1 MGKLQNKKVTQVSP
15 AGRVLARDKTLGA
28 GRIDI
33 ESQRAAHK
41 KATHNI
47 EPYIILKYGNQS
59 YKSPVSYGLDP
70 VFENAQYTF
79 HYKEKNKVKV
89 SVYDEDKGVAD
100 ADDLIGEGNFD
111 VPEVSNIEKEISVKL
126 SGINDATFMQEFRG
140 DAFFKIMRSSAD
152 DFQIK
157 VIKAEHL
164 KNVDQADTADIAQ
177 NLGVVLW
184 CLFLFILYL
193 AAGTLVFPLLETD
206 WTYID
211 SAYFAVVTLTTVGY
225 GDLLPTTPLS
235 KAVVVLYGLLGIV
248 YIGAAVGIIG
258 SAIMEQ
264 MNKKMAKMSK
274 VVPPNARKKIEEK
287 GNERKSCCSCTSRAK
302 GRLRT
307 IFTSLL
313 LITVN
318 VGGGAAFL
326 FLYEGQDLGD
336 MIYLGFISLL
346 TIGYGDFS
354 PQTQVGRFFAIFWI
368 MLGTVIVA
376 NFLGIFAGFII
387 EDKQEKLRDEILTR
401 KLDSNTLKNW
411 DKDGDNTIDRFEYL
425 TARLLQLEICNQFEI
440 NNIMET
446 FDLHDHN
453 GDGTV
458 TISDILK
465 SEGLA

>member
-1 MGKLQNKKVTQVSP
+1 MGKLQNKKLNQVSP
-15 AGRVLARDKTLGA
+15 AGRVLAKDKKLGRN
-28 GRIDI
+28 GLDI
-33 ESQRAAHK
+33 EAQRKAHK
-41 KATHNI
+41 NAAHNI
-47 EPYIILKYGNQS
+47 EPYIKLKYGGQT

-70 VFENAQYTF
+70 VFENAQCTF
-79 HYKEKNKVKV
+79 RYKEKKQVEV

-100 ADDLIGEGNFD
+100 ADDLIGEGSFA
-111 VPEVSNIEKEISVKL
+111 VPEASNNEKEITVKL
-126 SGINDATFMQEFRG
+126 SGINDATFAQEFRG
-140 DAFFKIMRSSAD
+140 ETFFKVVRTSAD
-152 DFQIK
+152 DVQIK

-164 KNVDQADTADIAQ
+164 KNVDQIDTADIAQ
-177 NLGVVLW
+177 NMGVVLW
-184 CLFLFILYL
+184 CLCLFILYL
-193 AAGTLVFPLLETD
+193 AAGTFVFPLLETD
-206 WTYID
+206 WTYVD
-211 SAYFAVVTLTTVGY
+211 SAYFSVVTLTTVGY

-235 KAVVVLYGLLGIV
+235 KAVVVVYGLLGIV

-264 MNKKMAKMSK
+264 MNKKMATMSK
-274 VVPPNARKKIEEK
+274 VVPPSAKKNIENANKRKK
-287 GNERKSCCSCTSRAK
+287 NCCSCSRRAT
-302 GRLRT
+302 GRMKT

-313 LITVN
+313 LITFN

-326 FLYEGQDLGD
+326 FWYEDQDLGD

-354 PQTQVGRFFAIFWI
+354 PQTQGGRLFGIFWI

-387 EDKQEKLRDEILTR
+387 EDKQEKLRQEILTR

-440 NNIMET
+440 NNIMQT

-458 TISDILK
+458 TISDILNAEK
-465 SEGLA
+465 HS